1 MSHSSSPRILVAPLD
16 WGLGHAARCIPIIRE
31 LQNQGAQVII
41 LGSPRVLAYL
51 NAHISNLEQIPSN
64 DTAIRYSTWLPAWLK
79 ILLQANII
87 KRSIQDEYSNLQSL
101 IKIHQIDAIVSDN
114 RYGMHS
120 ESIPSILITHQIKP
134 LTPRFL
140 RFTQA
145 FSNRR
150 FIKLLKPF
158 SEIWIP
164 DLDSNKISGRLAH
177 VFSDSISVKNVGLLS
192 RFEANLPLP
201 QSSKNILA
209 IISGPEPQRSI
220 FFQEIVRLQ
229 NTFSADISI
238 ICENIPDKVSAAS
251 LENIRIILQPNDEQ
265 FIQEIECAQHLIC
278 RSGYSS
284 IMDFIRLNRT
294 ALLIPTPGQTEQ
306 EYLAERCQK
315 LGFTQASQRQLKN
328 IKTNA
333 EFEGLF
339 PTAKSPNLIIS
350 NEQECSRTALKKAIE
365 SMLSRIASH
374 ARD

>member
-1 MSHSSSPRILVAPLD
+1 MSHSDSPRILVAPLD
-16 WGLGHAARCIPIIRE
+16 WGLGHAARCIPVIRE

-51 NAHISNLEQIPSN
+51 NVHISNLEQIPSN
-64 DTAIRYSTWLPAWLK
+64 DTGVKYSSWLPAWLK

-87 KRSIQDEYSNLQSL
+87 KRSIQDEYTNLQSL

-114 RYGMHS
+114 RYGLYAK
-120 ESIPSILITHQIKP
+120 SIPSILITHQVQP

-145 FSNRR
+145 FSNKR
-150 FIKLLKPF
+150 FLQLLKPF

-192 RFEANLPLP
+192 RFGANLPP
-201 QSSKNILA
+201 IKSSNSILA

-229 NTFSADISI
+229 NAFFADTSI
-238 ICENIPDKVSAAS
+238 ICENFPDKVSAAS

-265 FIQEIECAQHLIC
+265 FIQEIERTQHLIC

-306 EYLAERCQK
+306 EYLSERCQK
-315 LGFTQASQRQLKN
+315 LGFTQATQRQLKD

-333 EFEGLF
+333 ELEVLF
-339 PTAKSPNLIIS
+339 PSAKSPDLIIS
-350 NEQECSRTALKKAIE
+350 NEPEYSKAALKKAIE
-365 SMLSRIASH
+365 SLLSRIASH
-374 ARD
+374 AKD